1 MTEEP
6 RLSEEFLNAF
16 VDNQLDVDEKSRA
29 FPVIQASM
37 DMNRAVCEIR
47 KVNDLVRLAYD
58 TPPAPPRARSR
69 VQRMAARL
77 TPIMGPLAPPLVLVA
92 GLCMGWGLRA
102 TWTAHMAPPT
112 ATGPA
117 ARATIAQASVT
128 RVLFHLDSNDP
139 DQMREVLRESASLL
153 ARYRAEGRLAKVEVL
168 ADGPGLAL
176 LRAHTTPFAA
186 RIARLQAQYPN
197 LIFAACQNT
206 IDRLARRKGIHAHLL
221 PQAVIVPSA
230 IAEIVHL
237 QHLGWTYIRV

>member
-1 MTEEP
+1 MIEGP

-29 FPVIQASM
+29 YPIIQGNG
-37 DMNRAVCEIR
+37 DLNRQVCEIR
-47 KVNDLVRLAYD
+47 KINDLVRLAYEA
-58 TPPAPPRARSR
+58 PPAPLRPLGR

-77 TPIMGPLAPPLVLVA
+77 SPVVRPVVPPLILVA
-92 GLCMGWGLRA
+92 GVCLGWGLRSTLWAPA
-102 TWTAHMAPPT
+102 TVRPVAAP
-112 ATGPA
+112 A
-117 ARATIAQASVT
+117 ATIART
-128 RVLFHLDSNDP
+128 TTTKVLFHLDSNSHA
-139 DQMREVLRESASLL
+139 QMREVLRESASLL
-153 ARYRAEGRLAKVEVL
+153 ARYRAQGRPAKVEIL

-176 LRAHTTPFAA
+176 LRVRTTPFAA
-186 RIARLQAQYPN
+186 RIAQLKAEYPN

-221 PQAVIVPSA
+221 PEAVIVPSA

>member
-29 FPVIQASM
+29 YPVIQA
-37 DMNRAVCEIR
+37 DTDLNRRICEIR

-58 TPPAPPRARSR
+58 RPPAAPHTRNR

-77 TPIMGPLAPPLVLVA
+77 TPVMGRLAAPVVLTA
-92 GLCMGWGLRA
+92 GLCMGWGLRSV
-102 TWTAHMAPPT
+102 WVPDMAPRAVTP
-112 ATGPA
+112 PA
-117 ARATIAQASVT
+117 KTRIAQTSVT
-128 RVLFHLDSNDP
+128 KVLFHLDSDNP
-139 DQMREVLRESASLL
+139 GQMREVLRESASLL
-153 ARYRAEGRLAKVEVL
+153 ARYRVEGRLAKVEVL

-176 LRAHTTPFAA
+176 LRVHTTPFAA
-186 RIARLQAQYPN
+186 RIARLKTEYPN

-221 PQAVIVPSA
+221 PETVIVPSA